1 VRPGADQGTPIPL
14 DEPQAE
20 NPPTG
25 AVLDYYL
32 QERQSEAVQLEVL
45 DATGKLVRRFA
56 STDEMPKINPDEL
69 DIPMYWVHDAQPLS
83 AEAGMHRFVW
93 DLRYAFAGAR
103 RRSRRGGGGPIAVPG
118 RYTVKLTA
126 AGKTISVPLVVAM
139 DPRVK
144 TSAADLE
151 RQFQLASRLAAGVGE
166 FSAVVARADDLQKQL
181 AARSKEAAGNVEL
194 ATALADLEKRVG
206 SVAGSGGGGGFGF
219 FGFAVPGDQPTTL
232 RQVSTAYGAL
242 LGIVESADVAPSAD
256 AAAASEKWETAGK
269 ATLGRWDEIQVKD
282 VARVNSL
289 LENAKLQSLKTDEE
303 KTHP

>member
-1 VRPGADQGTPIPL
+1 
-14 DEPQAE
+14 
-20 NPPTG
+20 
-25 AVLDYYL
+25 
-32 QERQSEAVQLEVL
+32 
-45 DATGKLVRRFA
+45 VRRFA
-56 STDEMPKINPDEL
+56 STDEMPKTNPDEL
-69 DIPMYWVHDAQPLS
+69 DIPMYWVHDAEPLS
-83 AEAGMHRFVW
+83 AGAGTHRFVW

-118 RYTVKLTA
+118 RYTVTLTA

-181 AARSKEAAGNVEL
+181 AARNKEAAGNVEL
-194 ATALADLEKRVG
+194 AIALADLGKRVG